1 MNACCD
7 EIAPRDPRSRMPI
20 HVVLASG
27 RQHLLDTL
35 QRRLACE
42 PDIRMLGV
50 TDPECLLHRL
60 AERRPE
66 LLLLD
71 QSWLDGLD
79 LREIHLLREHAA
91 KVRVL
96 LWCDAAFDGLVDR
109 ILQHG
114 FDGFLLTHDSP
125 DTCVKAFRAV
135 VRGEL
140 WLPRA
145 LLARALSLRRHA
157 PDPGDATAPADLL
170 HMEAR
175 HPLTRREAEVV
186 ALLNEGFS
194 NKEIARRLGIM
205 EDTVKKHLQSVFGK
219 LGVRR
224 RSLVMLAGASI
235 SGLSL
240 RGGPPSSKTF
250 LFRGMGEP
258 QR

>member
-1 MNACCD
+1 MNAGCD
-7 EIAPRDPRSRMPI
+7 EIAPHDSQSGMPI
-20 HVVLASG
+20 HVVLASR
-27 RQHLLDTL
+27 RQHLLDML
-35 QRRLACE
+35 QLRLACE
-42 PDIRMLGV
+42 PGIRMLGDPV

-60 AERRPE
+60 AGRQPE

-71 QSWLDGLD
+71 QPLLDGLD
-79 LREIHLLREHAA
+79 HREIHLLREHTAE
-91 KVRVL
+91 VRVL
-96 LWCDAAFDGLVDR
+96 LWCDAASDGLVDR
-109 ILQHG
+109 ILHHG

-135 VRGEL
+135 ARGEL

-145 LLARALSLRRHA
+145 LLARAISQRRHA
-157 PDPGDATAPADLL
+157 PDPGDATAPGDLL
-170 HMEAR
+170 QMDTP

-219 LGVRR
+219 LGVHR
-224 RSLVMLAGASI
+224 RSLVMLARAST

-240 RGGPPSSKTF
+240 RGEPPSF
-250 LFRGMGEP
+250 EDLP
-258 QR
+258 L